1 MVKHIILW
9 TFKDELSAEEKAQAK
24 KEIKE
29 GLESLKGKIP
39 GTIDIRVYINGL
51 ASSSADFMLDSS
63 FENEAALKAYAAHPD
78 HVAVA
83 KNLIVPRVKLRDCLD
98 FEI

>member
-1 MVKHIILW
+1 
-9 TFKDELSAEEKAQAK
+9 
-24 KEIKE
+24 
-29 GLESLKGKIP
+29 
-39 GTIDIRVYINGL
+39 
-51 ASSSADFMLDSS
+51 MLDSS
-63 FENEAALKAYAAHPD
+63 FENEDALKAYAAHPD